1 VAFLSELPDDA
12 TVLDVLRTFPEPAG
26 PLVDYH
32 QVVLRGPSELTVGE
46 RELIAAFVSGL
57 NSCRYCRGVHEAVA
71 ERFGIEHGVLT
82 ALLEDIG
89 TAPVRDAL
97 KPLFAYVRKL
107 TETPSRMTPADA
119 EAVLAAGWQERT
131 LYDAVS
137 VCALFNLMNRIVEG
151 LGVRAPDEDYFAVAA
166 QRLSSDERFPAYRG
180 LVPHEHEHGH
190 DHGEPTAL

>member
-1 VAFLSELPDDA
+1 M
-12 TVLDVLRTFPEPAG
+12 DVLKAFPEQAG

-32 QVVLRGPSELTVGE
+32 QVVLRAPSELTVGE

-71 ERFGIEHGVLT
+71 ERFGVAHGVLT
-82 ALLEDIG
+82 ALLEDIA

-107 TETPSRMTPADA
+107 TETPSRMTAADA

-151 LGVRAPDEDYFAVAA
+151 VGVRAPDENYFAVAA
-166 QRLSSDERFPAYRG
+166 RRLSSDDRFSDYRAP
-180 LVPHEHEHGH
+180 VPREHGH
-190 DHGEPTAL
+190 SS

>member
-1 VAFLSELPDDA
+1 MAFLPVLPADA
-12 TVLDVLRTFPEPAG
+12 TVLDVLKTFPEPAG

-32 QVVLRGPSELTVGE
+32 QVVLRGPSELTVAE
-46 RELIAAFVSGL
+46 RELIAAFVSAL

-71 ERFGIEHGVLT
+71 ERFGIEHGVLA
-82 ALLEDIG
+82 ALLADLA
-89 TAPVRDAL
+89 TAPVRDAM

-107 TETPSRMTPADA
+107 TVTPGRMTAADA

-151 LGVRAPDEDYFAVAA
+151 LGVRAPDDDYFAVAA
-166 QRLSSDERFPAYRG
+166 RRLSRDDGFADYRG
-180 LVPHEHEHGH
+180 LVPRAH
-190 DHGEPTAL
+190 DHDA

>member
-1 VAFLSELPDDA
+1 VAFLPALPAAA
-12 TVLDVLRTFPEPAG
+12 TVLDVFKAFPEPAG

-32 QVVLRGPSELTVGE
+32 QVVLRGPSELTVAE

-82 ALLEDIG
+82 ALLEDIA
-89 TAPVRDAL
+89 TAPVRDTL

-107 TETPSRMTPADA
+107 TETPSRMTAADA
-119 EAVLAAGWQERT
+119 EAVFAAGWRERT
-131 LYDAVS
+131 LFDAVS

-151 LGVRAPDEDYFAVAA
+151 VGVRAPDENYFAVAA
-166 QRLSSDERFPAYRG
+166 QRLSSDGRSSHYRD
-180 LVPHEHEHGH
+180 LVPHEHHH
-190 DHGEPTAL
+190 DA